1 MFIDEY
7 GIEWRVIP
15 GLDGK
20 YYVSEYGNVMNIKT
34 GCVLV
39 DRIDRAGYRELQL
52 WVHSKKITFKIHRL
66 VAMAFIPNPYNLPF
80 VLHGDNNKLN
90 CHVSNLRW
98 GTASE
103 NVQQAHDD
111 GISRNPDVRKYHRLY
126 NPETGEEHYLFGMK
140 AVAEMIGYNRNPGV
154 LSACVRGCA
163 NPPYRIKNGP
173 YKGFCIETLNL
184 APAWTYQGVIG
195 YNIGKTFNDHLLAG
209 E

>member
-1 MFIDEY
+1 MFVDEN
-7 GIEWRVIP
+7 GVTWKMIP

-20 YYVSEYGNVMNIKT
+20 YYVSEYGNVMNINT

-52 WVHSKKITFKIHRL
+52 WIFGEKKTFKIHRL
-66 VAMAFIPNPYNLPF
+66 VAMAFIPNPNNHPF

-111 GISRNPDVRKYHRLY
+111 GISHNPDSRKYHRVF
-126 NPETGEEHYLFGMK
+126 NPETGEEEYLFGMK
-140 AVAEMIGYNRNPGV
+140 DVAEYIGYDKNPGN
-154 LSACVRGCA
+154 LSVYLSRE
-163 NPPYRIKNGP
+163 NPYRIKRGP
-173 YKGFCIETLNL
+173 FKGYYIESLDL
-184 APAWTYQGVIG
+184 PRAWTYQGVIG

>member
-66 VAMAFIPNPYNLPF
+66 VATAFIPNPYNLPF

-98 GTASE
+98 GTAFE

-126 NPETGEEHYLFGMK
+126 NPETGEEHYLFGIR
-140 AVAEMIGYNRNPGV
+140 AVAEFIGYDKKHGN
-154 LSACVRGCA
+154 LSSYISRE
-163 NPPYRIKNGP
+163 NPYRIKRGP
-173 YKGFCIETLNL
+173 FKGFYIECLHLT
-184 APAWTYQGVIG
+184 PAWTYQGVIG

>member
-1 MFIDEY
+1 MFVDEC

-20 YYVSEYGNVMNIKT
+20 YYVSEYGNVMNINT

-52 WVHSKKITFKIHRL
+52 WVFGEKKTFKIHRL
-66 VAMAFIPNPYNLPF
+66 VAMAFIPNPNNHPF
-80 VLHGDNNKLN
+80 VLHGDNDKLN

-111 GISRNPDVRKYHRLY
+111 GISHNPDSRKYHRVF
-126 NPETGEEHYLFGMK
+126 NPETGEEEYLFGMK
-140 AVAEMIGYNRNPGV
+140 AVAEYIGYDKKPGT
-154 LSACVRGCA
+154 LSACVRLCKD
-163 NPPYRIKNGP
+163 PPYRIKRGP
-173 YKGFCIETLNL
+173 YKGYCIEVLDL
-184 APAWTYQGVIG
+184 PRAWAYQGVIG